1 MMMAFKKSGLGLFR
15 NGSRNSPISVYIYNV
30 IYIYIY
36 FLLFSFC
43 RYVFSVAKMFEE
55 KHPSENEVALGASIY
70 VFII

>member
-15 NGSRNSPISVYIYNV
+15 NGSRNSPISVYIYNLI
-30 IYIYIY
+30 IYI
-36 FLLFSFC
+36 FLFSFC